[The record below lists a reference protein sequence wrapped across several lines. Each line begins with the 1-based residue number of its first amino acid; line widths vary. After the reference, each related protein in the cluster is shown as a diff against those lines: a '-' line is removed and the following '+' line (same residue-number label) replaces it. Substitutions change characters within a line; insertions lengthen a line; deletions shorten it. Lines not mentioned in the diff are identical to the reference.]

1 MGWKKEI
8 RVCQSVRRVDGE
20 SSRGKTGEWED
31 GGRGGKETSRPGQ
44 IERGRRGA
52 AGQAQA
58 SEEGVW
64 SGQWAGK

>member
-1 MGWKKEI
+1 MGWKEI
-8 RVCQSVRRVDGE
+8 QVCQSVRRVE
-20 SSRGKTGEWED
+20 SSQVKSRQDWGMEM

-52 AGQAQA
+52 GGQAQA